1 MSTPEMSDTTTEG
14 LRVGATAFYLPE
26 ESNPDEGKFRFGYRI
41 LIVNEGTEPAQL
53 VSRHWIIVDAEGHR
67 EDVRGPGVVG
77 QTPLLKPGEGFKYT
91 SYCPLE
97 TPWGTMEGT
106 YQMVRPDGRKF
117 EAKIGRFY
125 LHVPAKTQAP
135 RAQPQLD

>member
-1 MSTPEMSDTTTEG
+1 MPTPEMSDTTTEG
-14 LRVGATAFYLPE
+14 IRVGATAFYLPE
-26 ESNPDEGKFRFGYRI
+26 ESNPDASQYRFGYRI
-41 LIVNEGTEPAQL
+41 LIVNEGDEPAQL
-53 VSRHWIIVDAEGHR
+53 VSRHWIIVDGEGHR

-77 QTPLLKPGEGFKYT
+77 QTPLLKPGDGFKYT

-125 LHVPAKTQAP
+125 LHVPSRTPAKVTAE
-135 RAQPQLD
+135 